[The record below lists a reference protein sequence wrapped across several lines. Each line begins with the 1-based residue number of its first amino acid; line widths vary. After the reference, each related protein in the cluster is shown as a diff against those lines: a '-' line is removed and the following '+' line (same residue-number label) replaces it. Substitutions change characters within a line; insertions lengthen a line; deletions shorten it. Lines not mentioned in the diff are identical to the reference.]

1 MYDDLFI
8 GRVSVF
14 VTPCLVCLFLDYH
27 AVVGYIGWGWEEF
40 HTVVTQKNIQ
50 CEEYKGGIF
59 FFGKN
64 VPKSPYSEGK
74 KF

>member
-1 MYDDLFI
+1 VPFLGLPYSSRLD
-8 GRVSVF
+8 R
-14 VTPCLVCLFLDYH
+14 LV
-27 AVVGYIGWGWEEF
+27 GGGEF
-40 HTVVTQKNIQ
+40 HTVVTHKKFSAKSTK
-50 CEEYKGGIF
+50 EEFY

>member
-1 MYDDLFI
+1 MPFLGLPYSSRLD
-8 GRVSVF
+8 R
-14 VTPCLVCLFLDYH
+14 LV
-27 AVVGYIGWGWEEF
+27 GGGEF
-40 HTVVTQKNIQ
+40 HTVVTHKKFSAKSTK
-50 CEEYKGGIF
+50 EEFY